1 MNRCGI
7 LLLSIILMFAGCR
20 NARDFS
26 SFAPKL
32 KATVTAYGA
41 VADGKTLNT
50 QAFQKALDACAQAG
64 GGEVIVPAGE
74 YLIGSVVIG
83 SNTTLRLEK
92 DATIVGSPNAD
103 DYPLMN
109 VRWEGRW
116 REGHRALIHAKDA
129 TNIAI
134 VGEGKIQGD
143 LNIGNLR
150 NPRGPCIFEPIECK
164 HVRLEGISINYRR
177 MWAMHLT
184 YCDDVHV
191 KDLTIRS
198 TRNNGDGI
206 DIDSCRNVRIE
217 KCDIDA
223 GDDAIV
229 LKSGRGMEAVRIAR
243 PTENV
248 TVEDC
253 RLGSDFAGFAI
264 GTEMSGGVRNVKFS
278 NCTFTRGANAI
289 FIKSRTGRGG
299 FIENVEGTNLK
310 ADGAKAFLRIDLV
323 TKGIQ
328 DSEPVPG
335 DDAFPAVKN
344 LRFSHLTG
352 SCDVL
357 LDAANITSE
366 KPVENLSFEDVNV
379 QCKKA
384 IVLHNITNAVLKNIK
399 ASGYSGEFVTIQNVT
414 GPRIDTIKSP
424 PDTQ

>member
-1 MNRCGI
+1 MKHFGI
-7 LLLSIILMFAGCR
+7 AALSLVLMLVGCQKTH
-20 NARDFS
+20 DFS
-26 SFAPKL
+26 SFTPKR
-32 KATVTAYGA
+32 KAIVTAHGA

-50 QAFQKALDACAQAG
+50 DAFQKALDACAKAG
-64 GGEVIVPAGE
+64 GGVVIVPAGQ
-74 YLIGSVVIG
+74 YLIGSVVMG

-92 DATIVGSPNAD
+92 DATIIGSPNAD

-116 REGHRALIHAKDA
+116 RDGHRALIHAKDA
-129 TNIAI
+129 INIAI

-164 HVRLEGISINYRR
+164 NVRLEGISINYRR

-184 YCDDVHV
+184 YCDDVHIAG
-191 KDLTIRS
+191 LNIRS

-248 TVEDC
+248 TVTDC

-299 FIENVEGTNLK
+299 FIENVEGTDLK

-335 DDAFPAVKN
+335 DDAYPRVKN

-352 SCDVL
+352 TCDVL
-357 LDAANITSE
+357 LDATNIAAE
-366 KPVENLSFEDVNV
+366 KPLENLTFENVNV
-379 QCKKA
+379 TCKKA
-384 IVLHNITNAVLKNIK
+384 IVLHNVTNAVLKNIK
-399 ASGYSGEFVTIQNVT
+399 ATGYTGDFLTTENVT
-414 GPRIDTIKSP
+414 GPHIHAIKSP
-424 PDTQ
+424 QDTQ